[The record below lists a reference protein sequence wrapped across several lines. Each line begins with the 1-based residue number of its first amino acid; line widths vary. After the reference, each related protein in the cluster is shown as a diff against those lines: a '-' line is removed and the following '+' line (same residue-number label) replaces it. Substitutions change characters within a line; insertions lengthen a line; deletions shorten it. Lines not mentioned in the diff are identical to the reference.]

1 MSLDFQNGKYV
12 ETPLTL
18 DWTEKSAVFT
28 IGQAEDDV
36 SLLPKNRTWT
46 VVFRG
51 WRKGCAFTVNGEKVC
66 AAYDAETNTYTIR
79 LSAPVGVIA
88 VTNEAGLIHDNSD
101 LMDKV
106 LDCLTRAQI
115 DQDVKYNFLRWVE
128 DTLKQPKARL
138 RPLNTRPDVQLHLG
152 QHLYELLCQI
162 DW

>member
-1 MSLDFQNGKYV
+1 M
-12 ETPLTL
+12 
-18 DWTEKSAVFT
+18 
-28 IGQAEDDV
+28 
-36 SLLPKNRTWT
+36 
-46 VVFRG
+46 
-51 WRKGCAFTVNGEKVC
+51 NGEKVC
-66 AAYDAETNTYTIR
+66 AAYDAETNTYTVQ
-79 LSAPVGVIA
+79 LSASAGVIA
-88 VTNEAGLIHDNSD
+88 VTNEDGLIHDNSD

-128 DTLKQPKARL
+128 DTLKQPKTKL